1 MKSRIKKKKMKQ
13 QEQLRRIEN
22 LEAKLDNCMKEI
34 IRRDRMLEDFEERL
48 SHNTFVTN
56 QHFECIEKKIV
67 ELSSK
72 AKKSWFSKRK

>member
-34 IRRDRMLEDFEERL
+34 IRRDRMLEDFE
-48 SHNTFVTN
+48 
-56 QHFECIEKKIV
+56 
-67 ELSSK
+67 
-72 AKKSWFSKRK
+72 